1 MNAPRYRFVNP
12 ENVLVG
18 TIGAPG
24 EREFYLQIQE
34 SSRIHSFALEKS
46 QADALSR
53 RSIQMLQDL
62 GLKKSLSIRRL
73 TLVTPV
79 ESEFQIGVISIAW
92 QPAEHRFQIDIQG
105 VSENAVTDDSG
116 IDLQIILTPE
126 ALNYFA
132 LHTLEIVAAGR
143 QPCLFCGGPINAE
156 GHLCPR
162 SNGFRRVE

>member
-1 MNAPRYRFVNP
+1 M
-12 ENVLVG
+12 
-18 TIGAPG
+18 
-24 EREFYLQIQE
+24 
-34 SSRIHSFALEKS
+34 EKS

-53 RSIQMLQDL
+53 RSLQMLQDL
-62 GLKKSLSIRRL
+62 GLKKSLSIKRL

-105 VSENAVTDDSG
+105 VSENADTDDSG
-116 IDLQIILTPE
+116 IDLQLILTPE

-132 LHTLEIVAAGR
+132 LHTLDIVAAGR